1 MCESAARCLES
12 PANFRTLPA
21 RRSLMGTLTGK
32 DTVAWFALKSE
43 YKGIIRKI
51 CGSTKANYPCS
62 CMRCLL
68 PKSKTIHV
76 RHRHIEVNV
85 TTETRVPGRAEN
97 RRGCDSKPIRIR
109 LSLLW
114 PFTASCWHDTHVHA
128 KKCSNLS
135 KRRCTTLSGLGQT
148 ACSSNGIVS
157 FHRSTKPVSRSV
169 GSLGGA
175 AGLLLFSRPPS
186 ISWVFASKFPSQ
198 IGHGP
203 SAPDSDSK
211 SETRTLSRTLSR
223 NLLEEDLLNR
233 TTQRLVTKKFSLFER
248 NLKHNSSTT

>member
-12 PANFRTLPA
+12 PANLRTRPA

-68 PKSKTIHV
+68 PRSKTIRV
-76 RHRHIEVNV
+76 GHIEVNV
-85 TTETRVPGRAEN
+85 TTETRVPGRKSAWL
-97 RRGCDSKPIRIR
+97 RFQTHTHSIVPVV
-109 LSLLW
+109 

-175 AGLLLFSRPPS
+175 AGLLLFSQPPS
-186 ISWVFASKFPSQ
+186 ISRCFAMIIEIS
-198 IGHGP
+198 
-203 SAPDSDSK
+203 DSD
-211 SETRTLSRTLSR
+211 RSR
-223 NLLEEDLLNR
+223 
-233 TTQRLVTKKFSLFER
+233 SLGPG
-248 NLKHNSSTT
+248 LGM